1 MNAMILRNKKSLLI
15 NSKGC
20 IKYLKAKAKQM
31 LVVSLL
37 LICALIQTAGCWD
50 SYTQKSDP

>member
-1 MNAMILRNKKSLLI
+1 MNAMILRKKKSLLI
-15 NSKGC
+15 NGKGC
-20 IKYLKAKAKQM
+20 IKYLKAKAKHM